1 MWFIHRGWREAMVS
15 KDPDHFSKLAETQSP
30 EYLWIGCADS
40 RVPVR
45 SLRTLCPLAPVCLVQ
60 LCLRCCHKTVLVC
73 PQCTMLKFGGTM
85 RHGDVARAPFGA
97 ACNPCRR
104 HSCCFYI

>member
-1 MWFIHRGWREAMVS
+1 VMYHRGWREAMVS

-45 SLRTLCPLAPVCLVQ
+45 SLRTLAHQHLLEVYSRACAVSM
-60 LCLRCCHKTVLVC
+60 T
-73 PQCTMLKFGGTM
+73 QCKSALSIE
-85 RHGDVARAPFGA
+85 
-97 ACNPCRR
+97 C
-104 HSCCFYI
+104 